1 MPVRHILRRRYRQHL
16 DVSAPRIYACQAR
29 AKVHINPEIFCNF
42 AENMRSTKHRIL
54 ITGANGQLGRAFVS
68 SLDNDDSFDVHACGH
83 SDLDIRDEKA
93 VSQAI
98 TDFGI
103 DILVNCAAYTAV
115 DAAEDHPE
123 EAYAVNHKAVA
134 AIAYA
139 CNHLGVKL
147 VHFSTDYVF
156 DGQSRRP
163 YLESDTTAPLNV
175 YGQSKLAGET
185 AALSIC
191 PDALIIR
198 TAGVY
203 AAWGHNFVR
212 TIYSRLKDHKPL
224 RVVADQLMSPTE
236 ATTLVDVVRDII
248 VSGQKSSG
256 IFNFAN
262 NGEISWYDLATAIAS
277 IGRLDESSITPITMA
292 EYPTKAARPAYSVLD
307 TSLIRRTFG
316 IRILDWQSALCRVVQ
331 QLQ

>member
-1 MPVRHILRRRYRQHL
+1 
-16 DVSAPRIYACQAR
+16 
-29 AKVHINPEIFCNF
+29 
-42 AENMRSTKHRIL
+42 MRSTKHRIL

-156 DGQSRRP
+156 DGQTDVPISNQTRLHR
-163 YLESDTTAPLNV
+163 SMFMANLNWRERLLHCL
-175 YGQSKLAGET
+175 Y
-185 AALSIC
+185 
-191 PDALIIR
+191 
-198 TAGVY
+198 
-203 AAWGHNFVR
+203 VR
-212 TIYSRLKDHKPL
+212 MP
-224 RVVADQLMSPTE
+224 
-236 ATTLVDVVRDII
+236 
-248 VSGQKSSG
+248 
-256 IFNFAN
+256 
-262 NGEISWYDLATAIAS
+262 
-277 IGRLDESSITPITMA
+277 
-292 EYPTKAARPAYSVLD
+292 
-307 TSLIRRTFG
+307 
-316 IRILDWQSALCRVVQ
+316 
-331 QLQ
+331 